1 MTDENL
7 IDVNLKSTKRFLY
20 LVLFGFLFF
29 NFLFIGYAYVNH
41 KNEYLDR
48 FKFDAKLFLNSVS
61 AVMKAKYLE
70 SSRFLEELV
79 KDSYRFGILVNS
91 SKSFLLSSSL
101 KLSDSL
107 SENSDLFLKSREFI
121 SIDKIF
127 KTIPVAEN
135 SLEGI
140 FYIPIGKNVLIS
152 NSNFSFLG
160 LKDVRLDPIYSVPVE
175 KNSKYYSRYMR
186 IDGKIYSIV
195 SFPVRDSVATLG
207 VMGILVCFDDS
218 FDIIENQLYSSLK
231 FSSKNYN
238 FFMLDRNY
246 EPIFLNLNN
255 LKTKSFSKV
264 YSENVLNKVI
274 AYTKK
279 DSSAFQYTFNYGSDF
294 YSLNF
299 VKIDDFLI
307 QGLIFNVNSIPIMFK
322 SNWVVFLIFLLLSF
336 AIVFYL
342 CNTFIFSLINDFN
355 KIVDYQKSK
364 SDPFSLESPLEVKY
378 SSAIISYMSSKL
390 DSLSSKSNESF
401 EKIKFYSEDLN
412 DYLEQIEAVILN
424 TESIDSSVLAYE
436 QLKDAFSRFEKSIAD
451 ISKGFE
457 SVADPINDHNK
468 YMSEI
473 SSNFEENVSFFYSID
488 KNLEIFNKVATTNSA
503 DIENIKSKVFDLNI
517 VFENVNKNFAD
528 LLSQTNS
535 LQSANKL
542 LVSISAQ
549 TNMLA
554 MNAAIEAAKAG
565 DAGKSFAVVAEEI
578 RKLAINS
585 GKYSKTIKDE
595 LKTVDSIIAV
605 INSEIDTIYK
615 NFIDIQDNVD
625 SNFSRHDKVDL
636 TLAKHFKEIGEFKER
651 YLSHD
656 TKIRDAKNMYKE
668 IFNNHF
674 FVSSKFN
681 NFSQD
686 LKEFKVSKMNL
697 DAISSLQEY
706 SFLVKSSKDKILK
719 TKELIRKINNEI
731 KDILF

>member
-1 MTDENL
+1 MTDENF
-7 IDVNLKSTKRFLY
+7 IDVNLKNTKRVLY
-20 LVLFGFLFF
+20 LILFGFLFL
-29 NFLFIGYAYVNH
+29 NFLFIGYSYINH
-41 KNEYLDR
+41 KNEYLER
-48 FKFDAKLFLNSVS
+48 FKFDSRLFLNSASSVIR
-61 AVMKAKYLE
+61 AKYLE
-70 SSRFLEELV
+70 SSRFLEEFI

-101 KLSDSL
+101 KLGDSL
-107 SENSDLFLKSREFI
+107 DENSDLFLKSREFS

-152 NSNFSFLG
+152 NSNFSSLG

-175 KNSKYYSRYMR
+175 KNSKYYSRFMR
-186 IDGKIYSIV
+186 IDGKIYSVV

-207 VMGILVCFDDS
+207 VIGILVCFDES

-231 FSSKNYN
+231 FSSKDYN

-246 EPIFLNLNN
+246 MPIFLNFNN
-255 LKTKSFSKV
+255 LKAKSFSTA

-274 AYTKK
+274 TYTKK
-279 DSSAFQYTFNYGSDF
+279 DSSASQHTFNYESDF
-294 YSLNF
+294 YSLSF
-299 VKIDDFLI
+299 VKTDDFLI

-322 SNWVVFLIFLLLSF
+322 SNWVVFFIFLLSSF
-336 AIVFYL
+336 AIIFYL

-355 KIVDYQKSK
+355 RIVNYQKSK
-364 SDPFSLESPLEVKY
+364 SDPFNLEPPLEVKY
-378 SSAIISYMSSKL
+378 SSAIISYVSSKL
-390 DSLSSKSNESF
+390 DSISSKSNKSF
-401 EKIKFYSEDLN
+401 EKIKFYSEELN
-412 DYLEQIEAVILN
+412 AYLEQIETAMLN
-424 TESIDSSVLAYE
+424 TESIDSSILAYE
-436 QLKDAFSRFEKSIAD
+436 QLRDTFSRFEKSIVD
-451 ISKGFE
+451 ILRGFE

-468 YMSEI
+468 HMSEI
-473 SSNFEENVSFFYSID
+473 SSNFEENVSFFYTID
-488 KNLEIFNKVATTNSA
+488 KNLEIFNKVATTNST
-503 DIENIKSKVFDLNI
+503 DIENIKSKVLDLNI

-625 SNFSRHDKVDL
+625 SNFSRHEKVDL

-706 SFLVKSSKDKILK
+706 SSLMKSSKDKILK
-719 TKELIRKINNEI
+719 IKELTQKINDEI
-731 KDILF
+731 KDIMF

>member
-7 IDVNLKSTKRFLY
+7 IDVNLKNTKRFLY
-20 LVLFGFLFF
+20 LILFGFLFL
-29 NFLFIGYAYVNH
+29 NFLFIGYAYMNH

-48 FKFDAKLFLNSVS
+48 FKFDAKLFLNSASSVIR
-61 AVMKAKYLE
+61 AKYLE
-70 SSRFLEELV
+70 SSRFLEEFI

-101 KLSDSL
+101 KLGDSL
-107 SENSDLFLKSREFI
+107 DENSDLFLKSREFS

-152 NSNFSFLG
+152 NSNFSSLG

-175 KNSKYYSRYMR
+175 KNSKYYSRFMR
-186 IDGKIYSIV
+186 IDGKIYSVV

-207 VMGILVCFDDS
+207 VIGILVCFDES

-231 FSSKNYN
+231 FSSKDYN

-246 EPIFLNLNN
+246 MPIFLNFNN
-255 LKTKSFSKV
+255 LKAKSFSTA

-279 DSSAFQYTFNYGSDF
+279 DSSASQHTFNYESNF
-294 YSLNF
+294 YSLSF
-299 VKIDDFLI
+299 VKTDDFLI

-322 SNWVVFLIFLLLSF
+322 SNWIVFFIFLLSSF
-336 AIVFYL
+336 AIIFYL

-355 KIVDYQKSK
+355 RIVNYQKSK
-364 SDPFSLESPLEVKY
+364 SDPFNLEPPLEVKY
-378 SSAIISYMSSKL
+378 SSAIISYISSKL
-390 DSLSSKSNESF
+390 DSISSKSNKSF

-412 DYLEQIEAVILN
+412 AYLEQIETAMLN

-436 QLKDAFSRFEKSIAD
+436 QLRDTFSRFEKSIVD
-451 ISKGFE
+451 ILRGFE

-468 YMSEI
+468 HMSEI
-473 SSNFEENVSFFYSID
+473 SSNFEENVSFFYTID
-488 KNLEIFNKVATTNSA
+488 KNLEIFNKVATTNST
-503 DIENIKSKVFDLNI
+503 DIENIKSKVLDLNI

-625 SNFSRHDKVDL
+625 SNFSRHEKVDL

-706 SFLVKSSKDKILK
+706 SSLMKSSKDKILK
-719 TKELIRKINNEI
+719 IKELIKRINNEI
-731 KDILF
+731 KDIIF

>member
-7 IDVNLKSTKRFLY
+7 IDVNLKNTKRFLY
-20 LVLFGFLFF
+20 LILFGFLFL
-29 NFLFIGYAYVNH
+29 NFLFIGYAYINH

-48 FKFDAKLFLNSVS
+48 FKFDAKLFLNSASSVIR
-61 AVMKAKYLE
+61 AKYLE
-70 SSRFLEELV
+70 SSRFLEEFI

-101 KLSDSL
+101 KLGDSL
-107 SENSDLFLKSREFI
+107 DENSDLFLKSREFS

-152 NSNFSFLG
+152 NSNFSSLG

-175 KNSKYYSRYMR
+175 KNSKYYSRFMR
-186 IDGKIYSIV
+186 IDGKIYSVV

-207 VMGILVCFDDS
+207 VIGILVCFDES

-231 FSSKNYN
+231 FSSKDYN

-246 EPIFLNLNN
+246 MPIFLNFNN
-255 LKTKSFSKV
+255 LKAKSFSTA

-279 DSSAFQYTFNYGSDF
+279 DSSDSQHTFNYESDF
-294 YSLNF
+294 YSLSF
-299 VKIDDFLI
+299 VKTDDFLI

-322 SNWVVFLIFLLLSF
+322 SNWIVFFIFLLSSF
-336 AIVFYL
+336 AIIFYL

-355 KIVDYQKSK
+355 RIVNYQKSK
-364 SDPFSLESPLEVKY
+364 SDPFNLEPPLEVKY
-378 SSAIISYMSSKL
+378 SSAIISYISSKL
-390 DSLSSKSNESF
+390 DSISSKSNKSF

-412 DYLEQIEAVILN
+412 AYLEQIETAMLN

-436 QLKDAFSRFEKSIAD
+436 QLRDTFSRFEKSIVD
-451 ISKGFE
+451 ILRGFE

-468 YMSEI
+468 HMSEI
-473 SSNFEENVSFFYSID
+473 SSNFEENVSFFYTID
-488 KNLEIFNKVATTNSA
+488 KNLEIFNKVATTNST
-503 DIENIKSKVFDLNI
+503 DIENIKSKVLDLNI

-625 SNFSRHDKVDL
+625 SNFSRHEKVDL

-706 SFLVKSSKDKILK
+706 SSLMKSSKDKILK
-719 TKELIRKINNEI
+719 IKELTQKINDEI
-731 KDILF
+731 KDIIF

>member
-1 MTDENL
+1 MTDENF
-7 IDVNLKSTKRFLY
+7 IDVNLKNTKRVLY
-20 LVLFGFLFF
+20 LILFGFLFL
-29 NFLFIGYAYVNH
+29 NFLFIGYSYINH

-48 FKFDAKLFLNSVS
+48 FKFDSKLFLNSASSVIR
-61 AVMKAKYLE
+61 AKYLE
-70 SSRFLEELV
+70 SSRFLEEFI

-101 KLSDSL
+101 KLGDSL
-107 SENSDLFLKSREFI
+107 DENSDLFLKSREFS

-152 NSNFSFLG
+152 NSNFSSLG

-175 KNSKYYSRYMR
+175 KNSKYYSRFMR
-186 IDGKIYSIV
+186 IDGKIYSVV

-207 VMGILVCFDDS
+207 VIGILVCFDES

-231 FSSKNYN
+231 FSSKDYN

-246 EPIFLNLNN
+246 MPIFLNFNN
-255 LKTKSFSKV
+255 LKAKSFSTA

-279 DSSAFQYTFNYGSDF
+279 DSSASQHTFNYESDF
-294 YSLNF
+294 YSLSF
-299 VKIDDFLI
+299 VKTDDFLI

-322 SNWVVFLIFLLLSF
+322 SNWVVFFIFLLSSF
-336 AIVFYL
+336 AIIFYL

-355 KIVDYQKSK
+355 RIVNYQKSK
-364 SDPFSLESPLEVKY
+364 SDPFNLEPPLEVKY
-378 SSAIISYMSSKL
+378 SSAIISYISSKL
-390 DSLSSKSNESF
+390 DSISSKSNKSF

-412 DYLEQIEAVILN
+412 AYLEQIETAMLN

-436 QLKDAFSRFEKSIAD
+436 QLRDIFSRFEKSIVD
-451 ISKGFE
+451 ILRGFE

-468 YMSEI
+468 HISEI
-473 SSNFEENVSFFYSID
+473 SSNFEENVSFFYTID
-488 KNLEIFNKVATTNSA
+488 KNLEIFNKVATTNST
-503 DIENIKSKVFDLNI
+503 DIENIKSKVLDLNI

-625 SNFSRHDKVDL
+625 SNFSRHEKVDL

-706 SFLVKSSKDKILK
+706 SSLMKSSKDKILK
-719 TKELIRKINNEI
+719 IKELTQKINDAI
-731 KDILF
+731 KDIIF

>member
-7 IDVNLKSTKRFLY
+7 IDVNLKNTKRFLY
-20 LVLFGFLFF
+20 LILFGFLFL
-29 NFLFIGYAYVNH
+29 NFLFIGYSYINH

-48 FKFDAKLFLNSVS
+48 FKSDAKLFLNSASSVIR
-61 AVMKAKYLE
+61 AKYLE
-70 SSRFLEELV
+70 SSRFLEEFI

-101 KLSDSL
+101 KLGDNL
-107 SENSDLFLKSREFI
+107 DENSDLFLKSREFS

-152 NSNFSFLG
+152 NSNFSSLG

-175 KNSKYYSRYMR
+175 KNFKYYSRFMR
-186 IDGKIYSIV
+186 IDGKIYSVV

-207 VMGILVCFDDS
+207 VIGILVCFDES

-231 FSSKNYN
+231 FSSKDYN

-246 EPIFLNLNN
+246 IPIFLNFNN
-255 LKTKSFSKV
+255 LKAKSFSTA

-274 AYTKK
+274 TYLKK
-279 DSSAFQYTFNYGSDF
+279 DSSVSQHTFNYESDF
-294 YSLNF
+294 YSLSF
-299 VKIDDFLI
+299 VKTDDFLI

-322 SNWVVFLIFLLLSF
+322 SNWVVFFIFLLSSF
-336 AIVFYL
+336 AIIFYL

-355 KIVDYQKSK
+355 RIVNYQKSK
-364 SDPFSLESPLEVKY
+364 SDPFNLEPPLEAKY
-378 SSAIISYMSSKL
+378 SSAIISYIGSKL
-390 DSLSSKSNESF
+390 DNISSKSNESF
-401 EKIKFYSEDLN
+401 KNIKFYSEDLN
-412 DYLEQIEAVILN
+412 AYLEQIETAMLN

-436 QLKDAFSRFEKSIAD
+436 QLRDTFSRFEKSIVD

-468 YMSEI
+468 HMSEI
-473 SSNFEENVSFFYSID
+473 SSNFEENVSFFYTID
-488 KNLEIFNKVATTNSA
+488 KNLEIFNKVATTNST
-503 DIENIKSKVFDLNI
+503 DIENIKSKVLDLNI

-625 SNFSRHDKVDL
+625 SNFSRHEKVDL

-706 SFLVKSSKDKILK
+706 SSLMKSSKNKILK
-719 TKELIRKINNEI
+719 IKELIKKINDEI
-731 KDILF
+731 KDIVF

>member
-1 MTDENL
+1 MTDENF
-7 IDVNLKSTKRFLY
+7 IDVNLKNTKRVLY
-20 LVLFGFLFF
+20 LILFGFLFL
-29 NFLFIGYAYVNH
+29 NFLFIGYSYINH

-48 FKFDAKLFLNSVS
+48 FKFDSKLFLNSASSVIR
-61 AVMKAKYLE
+61 AKYLE
-70 SSRFLEELV
+70 SSRFLEEFI

-101 KLSDSL
+101 KLGDSL
-107 SENSDLFLKSREFI
+107 DENSDLFLKSREFS

-152 NSNFSFLG
+152 NSNFSSLD

-175 KNSKYYSRYMR
+175 KNSKYYSRFMI
-186 IDGKIYSIV
+186 IDGKIYSVV
-195 SFPVRDSVATLG
+195 SFPVKDSVATLG
-207 VMGILVCFDDS
+207 VIGILVCFDES

-231 FSSKNYN
+231 FSSKDYN

-246 EPIFLNLNN
+246 MPIFLNFNN
-255 LKTKSFSKV
+255 LKAKSFSTA
-264 YSENVLNKVI
+264 YIENVLNKVI
-274 AYTKK
+274 SYTKK
-279 DSSAFQYTFNYGSDF
+279 DSSASQHTFNYESDF
-294 YSLNF
+294 YSLSF
-299 VKIDDFLI
+299 VKTDDFLI

-322 SNWVVFLIFLLLSF
+322 SNWVVFFIFLLSSF
-336 AIVFYL
+336 AIIFYL

-355 KIVDYQKSK
+355 RIVNYQKSK
-364 SDPFSLESPLEVKY
+364 SDPFNLEPPLEVKY
-378 SSAIISYMSSKL
+378 SSAIISYISSKL
-390 DSLSSKSNESF
+390 DSISSKSNKSF

-412 DYLEQIEAVILN
+412 AYLEQIETAMLN

-436 QLKDAFSRFEKSIAD
+436 QLRDTFSRFEKSIVD
-451 ISKGFE
+451 ILRGFE

-468 YMSEI
+468 HMSEI
-473 SSNFEENVSFFYSID
+473 SSNFEENVSFFYTID
-488 KNLEIFNKVATTNSA
+488 KNLEIFNKVATTNST
-503 DIENIKSKVFDLNI
+503 DIENIKSKVLDLNI

-625 SNFSRHDKVDL
+625 SNFSRHEKVDL
-636 TLAKHFKEIGEFKER
+636 TLAKHFKEIGEFKEK

-686 LKEFKVSKMNL
+686 LKEFKVSKVNL

-706 SFLVKSSKDKILK
+706 SSLMKSSKDKILK
-719 TKELIRKINNEI
+719 IKELTQKINDEI
-731 KDILF
+731 KDIIF